1 MIGQDNLVSK
11 LKSYSITTLPHS
23 ILLLGEQGCGK
34 HTLTKELANYFGID
48 LVDISND
55 ITLDTLIEI
64 SDKPIPTMYLIDCS
78 VLTDKH
84 QNILLKCLEE
94 PSMYAYFVL
103 LSVNK
108 AMLLQT
114 IANRCVSFEF
124 EPYTK
129 EVLAQFVQDDASVL
143 SVCTTPGQ
151 VLSLHSGD
159 LANLDVLCDTIVT
172 KIGSANYP
180 NTLSIVKKINLKD
193 EYDKYDIN
201 VFFNTLLHKIYTK
214 ICNKQDNIVS
224 NKLFEMYNLVL
235 DYKKRLR
242 DARLNKELFLEN
254 FLTTLWEFAR

>member
-1 MIGQDNLVSK
+1 MIGQDKLVSK

-34 HTLTKELANYFGID
+34 HTLTKELAKYFGID
-48 LVDISND
+48 LVDISSN

-114 IANRCVSFEF
+114 VANRCVSFEF

-129 EVLAQFVQDDASVL
+129 EVLAQFVQDDANVL
-143 SVCTTPGQ
+143 NVCTTPGQ

-159 LANLDVLCDTIVT
+159 LANLETFCYTIVT
-172 KIGSANYP
+172 KICRANYP
-180 NTLSIVKKINLKD
+180 NTLSIVKKVNLKD

-201 VFFNTLLHKIYTK
+201 VFFNTLLNVIYETMTT
-214 ICNKQDNIVS
+214 DYS
-224 NKLFEMYNLVL
+224 NKLFEMYNLVSN
-235 DYKKRLR
+235 YKKRLR
-242 DARLNKELFLEN
+242 DSRLNKEYFMEN

>member
-1 MIGQDNLVSK
+1 MVGQDKLVSK
-11 LKSYSITTLPHS
+11 LKSYSIATLPHS

-34 HTLTKELANYFGID
+34 HTLTKELAKHFNIE
-48 LVDISND
+48 LVDISDN

-108 AMLLQT
+108 AMILPT
-114 IANRCVSFEF
+114 IVNRCVSFEF

-129 EVLAQFVQDDASVL
+129 EVLSQFVQDDENVL

-151 VLSLHSGD
+151 VLSLHAGD
-159 LANLDVLCDTIVT
+159 LINLETLCYTIVT
-172 KIGSANYP
+172 KVGRANYP
-180 NTLSIVKKINLKD
+180 NTLSIVQKINLKD

-201 VFFNTLLHKIYTK
+201 VFFSVLLNVIYETMTDK
-214 ICNKQDNIVS
+214 YS
-224 NKLFEMYNLVL
+224 NKLFEMYNLVS

-242 DARLNKELFLEN
+242 DARLNKELFMEN

>member
-1 MIGQDNLVSK
+1 MIGQDELVSK
-11 LKSYSITTLPHS
+11 LKSYSIQTLPHS

-48 LVDISND
+48 LVDISNN

-114 IANRCVSFEF
+114 VTNRCVSFEF

-129 EVLAQFVQDDASVL
+129 EVLAQFVQDDANVL
-143 SVCTTPGQ
+143 NVCTTPGQ
-151 VLSLHSGD
+151 VLSMHSGD
-159 LANLDVLCDTIVT
+159 LTNLETLCYTIVT
-172 KIGSANYP
+172 KVGKANYP
-180 NTLSIVKKINLKD
+180 NTLSIVKKVNLKD

-201 VFFNTLLHKIYTK
+201 VFFNTLLNVIYETMTT
-214 ICNKQDNIVS
+214 NYS
-224 NKLFEMYNLVL
+224 NKLFEMYNLVSN
-235 DYKKRLR
+235 YRKRLR
-242 DARLNKELFLEN
+242 DSRLNKEYFMEN

>member
-11 LKSYSITTLPHS
+11 LKSYSIATLPHS

-34 HTLTKELANYFGID
+34 HTLTKELANHFDID

-64 SDKPIPTMYLIDCS
+64 SDKPIPTQYLIDCS

-108 AMLLQT
+108 AMILPT

-124 EPYTK
+124 EPYTRD
-129 EVLAQFVQDDASVL
+129 VLSQFVDKDVHVL
-143 SVCTTPGQ
+143 DVCTTPGQ
-151 VLSLHSGD
+151 VLSLHSDD
-159 LANLDVLCDTIVT
+159 LSKLKLLCIDIVT
-172 KIGSANYP
+172 KIQKANYS

-201 VFFNTLLHKIYTK
+201 VFFNVLLMTIYELYQK
-214 ICNKQDNIVS
+214 CPQCKS
-224 NKLFEMYNLVL
+224 LLPMYNLVL

-242 DARLNKELFLEN
+242 DARLNKELFMEN
-254 FLTTLWEFAR
+254 FLTALWEFVR